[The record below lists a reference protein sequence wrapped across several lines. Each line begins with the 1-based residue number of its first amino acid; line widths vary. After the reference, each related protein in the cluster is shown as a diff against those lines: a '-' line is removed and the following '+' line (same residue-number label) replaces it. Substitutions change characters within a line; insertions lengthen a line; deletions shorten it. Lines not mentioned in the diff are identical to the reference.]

1 MPRNWCHAHNNAF
14 MCYRMYFRGNEL
26 DPTFPPPNPPKP
38 IFVAAEK
45 LTSIV
50 YNSLPEQP
58 TPDTSLATIPNN
70 ETKLKPAPKI
80 VPDDKKRSVGADER
94 RLMLN
99 EVREHMELLKEF
111 DGIIPHEELV
121 KRKQE
126 LFLAMPPAPP
136 PAKRAKKVEEAV

>member
-1 MPRNWCHAHNNAF
+1 

-38 IFVAAEK
+38 IYVAAEK
-45 LTSIV
+45 LPSIMYSV
-50 YNSLPEQP
+50 APEQATP
-58 TPDTSLATIPNN
+58 TPSLAPIPNSA
-70 ETKLKPAPKI
+70 TKLKPAPKTLQL
-80 VPDDKKRSVGADER
+80 PDDKKRSVGADDR

-111 DGIIPHEELV
+111 EGIIPDEELV